1 MGTLTYRMAAKTDVG
16 RVRTNNEDNFQV
28 ADNLSEGKMS
38 WANNQVC
45 TLGDKGA
52 LLVVADGMGGMNAG
66 EVASEIAI
74 NTIRSYFAPEHL
86 TPEVM
91 NSDAA
96 MEAFMNQAVVV
107 ADNNIKNEA
116 KTRPETKGMGTTIVI
131 GWLYRKHLYVSWC
144 GDSRAYVFN
153 PQNGLHQLSKDHSYV
168 QDLVDA
174 GKLNPEDAFDY
185 PESNII
191 TRCLS
196 DSITKA
202 RPDNLTKPYEVC
214 DGDIIMLCT
223 DGLCGLLRDYEM
235 SRILSA
241 YTDDMDA
248 AVAALIEGACN
259 AGGHD
264 NVTVCLCQILSGG
277 AVAAEAPQ
285 TISIQSTSSISNTP
299 VQHPDTTKKHNHVPL
314 VIVIII
320 AMLLL
325 IGGGVYVGAKRF
337 GKETTEYCQ
346 GGNDSGVAVTGEGD
360 SEGDNGEKPFGVFE
374 KNPDIQVVDS
384 GKSRENVKGDTP
396 AKGGESAGGKNPTEY
411 RSGSLVPYHPQ
422 GISGLDTLKGNPPA
436 R

>member
-38 WANNQVC
+38 WVNNQVC

-241 YTDDMDA
+241 YTDDMNA
-248 AVAALIEGACN
+248 AVEALIEGACN

-277 AVAAEAPQ
+277 AMAAVAPQ
-285 TISIQSTSSISNTP
+285 IKNNTTDSPIANTP
-299 VQHPDTTKKHNHVPL
+299 VLKPKASKKHNHLPL
-314 VIVIII
+314 VIVISIVT
-320 AMLLL
+320 LLL
-325 IGGGVYVGAKRF
+325 IGGGIFIGLKLN
-337 GKETTEYCQ
+337 GSPE
-346 GGNDSGVAVTGEGD
+346 GEQ
-360 SEGDNGEKPFGVFE
+360 
-374 KNPDIQVVDS
+374 IVDS
-384 GKSRENVKGDTP
+384 SQKSSGNSTP
-396 AKGGESAGGKNPTEY
+396 AVKGGEDEDTIVCGGQAESHSQSASQGNETASGASNLNQNQNKSGNAVNEIINGAARGGGTLTE
-411 RSGSLVPYHPQ
+411 VP
-422 GISGLDTLKGNPPA
+422 KK
-436 R
+436 